1 MVAITIPTIGYGEVE
16 PLSSAGRFVTV
27 FSVVG
32 GLVVVQLSVQ
42 SLLGLS
48 EAGYFRRLRHR
59 RFLNWVQTMDDH
71 VILCGYGRI
80 GREIGD
86 QISREGVDVLVVEMD
101 PERRQAAEEA
111 GLPVL
116 DETLVEAGILRCRSL
131 VAALPSNAA
140 NLYVVLSA
148 RGLAPRCR
156 LIARSD
162 SDEAA
167 RKLRQA
173 GADQVVSP
181 YVAGGR
187 TMAATAL
194 RPLAVTFMELLAGT
208 DCEVEEFRLSADPE
222 RLGELNGRSLTE
234 LELRRRTGALVLAI
248 RNPEPDL
255 RNPYLYRGS
264 SYTPDEPSLLANPG
278 GEVTLAPGQLLV
290 VMGSQAQLAAFAALL
305 GRALVSIDAMRE

>member
-1 MVAITIPTIGYGEVE
+1 
-16 PLSSAGRFVTV
+16 
-27 FSVVG
+27 
-32 GLVVVQLSVQ
+32 
-42 SLLGLS
+42 
-48 EAGYFRRLRHR
+48 
-59 RFLNWVQTMDDH
+59 
-71 VILCGYGRI
+71 
-80 GREIGD
+80 
-86 QISREGVDVLVVEMD
+86 
-101 PERRQAAEEA
+101 
-111 GLPVL
+111 
-116 DETLVEAGILRCRSL
+116 
-131 VAALPSNAA
+131 
-140 NLYVVLSA
+140 
-148 RGLAPRCR
+148 
-156 LIARSD
+156 
-162 SDEAA
+162 
-167 RKLRQA
+167 
-173 GADQVVSP
+173 
-181 YVAGGR
+181 
-187 TMAATAL
+187 MAATAL